1 MGCSASLP
9 QKPNTIITLVKL
21 LLLCLLTFSTM
32 RAQNSTNP
40 YAQYG
45 EVIVV
50 QLPSAPFPHPLR
62 AAGHTYDEKLYPAEQ
77 HYSDSSVA
85 IFIPKN
91 FKPGKKTDFV
101 IHFHGWWN
109 NIDTTLWRYRLIQ
122 QFAES
127 GKNAIF
133 VVPEGPRNAPDSFG
147 GKLEDPG
154 GFKRFMT
161 DVVETLRKRS
171 VIKSK
176 AVGSVILSGHSGG
189 YRVMSFILM
198 RGGMPEHI
206 KEVYLFDA
214 LYGQTEKYVYWLD
227 HYKGK
232 IVNIY
237 TDSGGTKD
245 ESEKLMASLD
255 GWKIPYLAK
264 EDTAASANDLRK
276 HRLIFLHTALEH
288 DQVMHVRPNFL
299 AYLKASCLADMKTT
313 VKARK

>member
-1 MGCSASLP
+1 M
-9 QKPNTIITLVKL
+9 KEIL
-21 LLLCLLTFSTM
+21 LLSFLLLALSTM
-32 RAQNSTNP
+32 HAQNSPNP

-50 QLPSAPFPHPLR
+50 QLPTAPFPHPLR
-62 AAGHTYDEKLYPAEQ
+62 AAGHTYDKKLYPADQ

-101 IHFHGWWN
+101 IHFHGWFN
-109 NIDTTLWRYRLIQ
+109 NIDTTLWRYRLIR

-176 AVGSVILSGHSGG
+176 TVGSVILSGHSGG
-189 YRVMSFILM
+189 Y
-198 RGGMPEHI
+198 
-206 KEVYLFDA
+206 
-214 LYGQTEKYVYWLD
+214 
-227 HYKGK
+227 
-232 IVNIY
+232 
-237 TDSGGTKD
+237 
-245 ESEKLMASLD
+245 
-255 GWKIPYLAK
+255 
-264 EDTAASANDLRK
+264 
-276 HRLIFLHTALEH
+276 
-288 DQVMHVRPNFL
+288 HV
-299 AYLKASCLADMKTT
+299 
-313 VKARK
+313 